1 MEKVDRYYIPSD
13 DKGEKKKHDKYAEDL
28 KEKGA
33 NFEQNRFESERV
45 NAALMQFGSRD
56 AKDRHREKHKEKEY
70 EYLLEDE
77 ISFVRSL
84 RIEGKNN
91 EKSREKEV
99 DPADLAKK
107 TMQEVR
113 RSLPIFVYREQLL
126 EAIKE
131 NQVLVIEGETG
142 SGKTTQLTQYLYEA
156 GYSVKD
162 GAKKKIGC
170 TQPRRVAAM
179 SVAARVAQEMSV
191 KVKESMR
198 IELCKLWP
206 RLRLVVRKIRL
217 FENYYFRSNY
227 ILPEL

>member
-1 MEKVDRYYIPSD
+1 MEKVDRYFIPSD
-13 DKGEKKKHDKYAEDL
+13 DKNEKKKYDKYAEDL
-28 KEKGA
+28 KEKGP

-45 NAALMQFGSRD
+45 NAAIMQFGSRD
-56 AKDRHREKHKEKEY
+56 AKDRYREKHKEKDY

-91 EKSREKEV
+91 EKREKEV

-113 RSLPIFVYREQLL
+113 RSLPIFAYRDQLL
-126 EAIKE
+126 EAIND

-156 GYSVKD
+156 GYSLKD

-179 SVAARVAQEMSV
+179 SVAARVAQEMNV
-191 KVKESMR
+191 KVKA
-198 IELCKLWP
+198 
-206 RLRLVVRKIRL
+206 
-217 FENYYFRSNY
+217 
-227 ILPEL
+227 